1 MRNKV
6 LRAARSIAAV
16 VAGYAVIVAGT
27 ILAFEVWLGGIGY
40 YKSSTQVLAVA
51 SLAAFVSG
59 FCGGYVA
66 AWLGGRPQLFHA
78 AGVLLPLTLDTT
90 FVVTSGVSSDPL
102 WYDLVGALTL
112 MVAAIIGGYVRQSV
126 SEKGHAL
133 PAT

>member
-1 MRNKV
+1 MRHKV

-40 YKSSTQVLAVA
+40 HKSSTQVLAVA
-51 SLAAFVSG
+51 SVAAFVSG
-59 FCGGYVA
+59 FSGGYVA
-66 AWLGGRPQLFHA
+66 AWLGGRPQLLHA
-78 AGVLLPLTLDTT
+78 AGVLLPLILDTT
-90 FVVTSGVSSDPL
+90 YVVTSGVSSDPL

-112 MVAAIIGGYVRQSV
+112 MVAAILGGYARRSV
-126 SEKGHAL
+126 SNKRQAL

>member
-6 LRAARSIAAV
+6 IRAVRSIAAV
-16 VAGYAVIVAGT
+16 AAGYAVIVVGT

-40 YKSSTQVLAVA
+40 YKSSTAVLAIA

-59 FCGGYVA
+59 FSGGYVA

-78 AGVLLPLTLDTT
+78 AGVLLPLILDTT
-90 FVVTSGVSSDPL
+90 YVVTSGVSSDPL

-112 MVAAIIGGYVRQSV
+112 MVAAVFGGYVRQFQSK
-126 SEKGHAL
+126 KGLAL
-133 PAT
+133 SAT